1 MRRAWMAA
9 VLAAV
14 LAAGLVA
21 AACTGGGGGGETPS
35 SAKGPVIVVFWQPYS
50 SGTEKSGLIAL
61 VNEFNKAHEGKI
73 SVQPLFYGNADYA
86 LQKVETAIAGGVYPD
101 VAYLY
106 GSWAANIAGSEKVLA
121 LNDFIQKDP
130 SWNWEDF
137 WQAER
142 YAATVND
149 KIVGVPAL
157 VDNLAIVYNKG
168 LFDQAGLEYPSPDWT
183 WDDFEAAAKA
193 LTDPANKVFGWTIP
207 ADGTEDT
214 VWHYEAMLWEAGGD
228 ILNADN
234 TQAVFNSPQ
243 GVEAMTV
250 LQDLGNG
257 GAHAIYVDTQ
267 NTGQAQQLFNSGKIG
282 MMITG
287 PWDLANFINVD
298 YGVQIM
304 PSFPGGDH
312 ETISGPDN
320 WVLFNNGPERSQA
333 TFDFISWLTAPEQD
347 MTYALASGH
356 LPLRASEL
364 KLPEF
369 EQYLQKYAGIQT
381 FVENEQNALKAR
393 PVTPKYPQVSEALGQ
408 AIVAVLLGEADA
420 QTALDQAAQK
430 ANAALAAP

>member
-234 TQAVFNSPQ
+234 TEAVFNSPQ
-243 GVEAMTV
+243 GVQALTV
-250 LQDLGNG
+250 LQDM
-257 GAHAIYVDTQ
+257 ATVDHSIYIDTTNSKIQ
-267 NTGQAQQLFNSGKIG
+267 DVFNAGKIG
-282 MMITG
+282 MLVTG
-287 PWDLANFINVD
+287 PWDLPGFKNVD

-320 WVLFNNGPERSQA
+320 WVLFNNGPDRAKAAFE
-333 TFDFISWLTAPEQD
+333 FIKWYTDPEQD
-347 MTYALASGH
+347 IQNALYTAT
-356 LPLRASEL
+356 LPIRQSEL
-364 KLPEF
+364 DVAGYQTFLD
-369 EQYLQKYAGIQT
+369 KYPGIQT

-393 PVTPKYPQVSEALGQ
+393 PVTPKYPMVSEALGQ
-408 AIVAVLLGEADA
+408 AIVSVLLGKADA
-420 QTALDQAAQK
+420 QTALDQAAQA